1 MRFVSGANVRCVSAA
16 RNTQTGETCAVK
28 KVTNVFTKKVGHVLC
43 PVKLLMVDLD
53 EAMLAGVE
61 VIASFQRAQ
70 ECKSLII
77 DLIRENADD
86 RSHGRRHRLLMDLS

>member
-1 MRFVSGANVRCVSAA
+1 MSGTDVRCVSAA

-53 EAMLAGVE
+53 EAMLARVE
-61 VIASFQRAQ
+61 AAASFQRAQ
-70 ECKSLII
+70 ECKSPY
-77 DLIRENADD
+77 
-86 RSHGRRHRLLMDLS
+86 H